1 MDFHAENVN
10 NEVNVN
16 HAAAHAEISNLIQ
29 VLEILSHFKASLNRH
44 LAIIVTT
51 ECSDQQK

>member
-29 VLEILSHFKASLNRH
+29 VLEILSHFKASLNRV
-44 LAIIVTT
+44 AIIVTT